1 LQKEKLILYKPV
13 LLMIFKTYIMRKLLS
28 ILVLLF
34 FSSAIFAQVTEK
46 EEDLKKVVIDS
57 IEGWKASAVFN
68 LNFAQTSLTNW
79 AAGGQNSISLNS
91 LVSLSANYT
100 KGNSSWDNTLD
111 MGYGILRQ
119 GKDDNVSLQKMDD
132 KIDFSSKYGYR
143 VSKHFHG
150 AALLSYR
157 SQFTDGYNYPDD
169 STVISGFMAPAY
181 VLGALGMDYKPNK
194 KLSIFAAPFTGKLTF
209 VMNQTLADSGAYGV
223 EPAVIEN
230 GTVVTPGEN
239 LNSEFGGYIK
249 VAYADDITENINLKT
264 KIDLF
269 SNYLENPEKIDV
281 NWEMLIN
288 MKVNKFINVS
298 LSTQLLYDYDVKFEQ
313 EDGTETDK
321 VQFKEIFGLGILYKF

>member
-1 LQKEKLILYKPV
+1 MMKKLINIILA
-13 LLMIFKTYIMRKLLS
+13 LL
-28 ILVLLF
+28 

-46 EEDLKKVVIDS
+46 EEDLKKVEIDS
-57 IEGWKASAVFN
+57 IEGWKTTAVFN

-79 AAGGQNSISLNS
+79 AAGGQNSISLNTLAS
-91 LVSLSANYT
+91 FSANYT

-119 GKDDNVSLQKMDD
+119 GKDDNVSLQKTDD

-143 VSKHFHG
+143 VSSRFHG

-194 KLSIFAAPFTGKLTF
+194 KLSVFAAPLTGKLTL
-209 VMNQTLADSGAYGV
+209 VMNQALADSGAYGV
-223 EPAVIEN
+223 EPAIMEN
-230 GTVVTPGEN
+230 ARVVTPGEN
-239 LNSEFGGYIK
+239 MNAEFGGYVK
-249 VAYADDITENINLKT
+249 LAYADDIAENINLKT

-269 SNYLENPEKIDV
+269 SNYLENPEKIDI
-281 NWEMLIN
+281 NWEMLIS
-288 MKVNKFINVS
+288 MKVNKLITVS
-298 LSTQLLYDYDVKFEQ
+298 LSTQLLYDYDVKFEE
-313 EDGTETDK
+313 EDGTKTDK
-321 VQFKEIFGLGILYKF
+321 VQFKELFGLGISYKF